1 MKRLL
6 AALGVLALV
15 AIAALAQDV
24 TGRSDNGFFINLL
37 ENRLSTPSRQIRL
50 SGVSGALSSR
60 ARVAQITISDTQ
72 GPWLQIDNAEVDWN
86 RLALLRGRVDVNR
99 LTAQSVTWMRP
110 SVQPPPARDLP
121 RVEVQPFALPELP
134 VSIRLHDLALE
145 RIRFEEPVFGQAA
158 ELTATGSLELAS
170 GALDT
175 AIDVTRLDPPGGDLT
190 LKAAFSNAT
199 RQLDLDLALQE
210 PKGGVVA
217 TLLNIE
223 GSPAIDLRLQGSG
236 PLDQVDVN
244 FSLDA
249 DSDRIAQGVV
259 ALRSSDEGLGFT
271 ADFGGSL
278 SQLVPAEFR
287 DFFAG
292 PSTIKLQGVKK
303 AAGGLR
309 IDTLDVS
316 GAVLQLNGDLET
328 GPDSFLRNLTLM
340 GTLGDPRGPA
350 VVLPVPGG
358 RTRIHSGVLHVNYG
372 DASRWD
378 GLLVLDRLQTADIEM
393 EDVTFRLGGLAQNLE
408 DPATRRVT
416 INVEGL
422 ATGLWAPK
430 PEIAR
435 ALGTRIDLFADAALN
450 PGGPID
456 LNQLQVS
463 GNGLSIFSAGSIED
477 LHLHRPQ
484 RHTRRGPRD
493 LLRTRQPRARR
504 RHQPAHQRQRQP
516 AQRRVRPH
524 LRRQHHRPR
533 AWRRA
538 PRRAGGRRDHALRP
552 GRARRRRHPHRQ
564 PAPRQRP
571 ALLRLERADFERQ
584 DRHRLRGHPQRPL
597 ASRPAGAGQA
607 DRLRPCDGRGLPHR
621 SHAVGIRPGG
631 GADGPPPDR
640 RRGRLCRPGGRRR
653 RRHRRALRQR
663 RARRARDRSSRAIS
677 RWRARGAR
685 SPGSRS
691 SSDPTA

>member
-60 ARVAQITISDTQ
+60 ARVAQITISDTE

-456 LNQLQVS
+456 LNQLQIS
-463 GNGLSIFSAGSIED
+463 GNGLSIFSAGSIENLTFTGRNAIRVAD
-477 LHLHRPQ
+477 LAIFSGLANRAL
-484 RHTRRGPRD
+484 GGGIN
-493 LLRTRQPRARR
+493 LRTSGSVSPLSGGFDLTFDGSTTDLALGDARLDALVAGETTLSGRAVRDDAGIRTDNLRLDNPQLSFASNGQISSGRTDMGFEAALSDLSLLDPRARGR
-504 RHQPAHQRQRQP
+504 LTASG
-516 AQRRVRPH
+516 
-524 LRRQHHRPR
+524 R
-533 AWRRA
+533 ATGEGFPIDLTLA
-538 PRRAGGRRDHALRP
+538 ASVPEGELMGRRLTGAEV
-552 GRARRRRHPHRQ
+552 G
-564 PAPRQRP
+564 
-571 ALLRLERADFERQ
+571 F
-584 DRHRLRGHPQRPL
+584 
-597 ASRPAGAGQA
+597 AGQA
-607 DRLRPCDGRGLPHR
+607 
-621 SHAVGIRPGG
+621 AAG
-631 GADGPPPDR
+631 GAVTG
-640 RRGRLCRPGGRRR
+640 
-653 RRHRRALRQR
+653 
-663 RARRARDRSSRAIS
+663 
-677 RWRARGAR
+677 R
-685 SPGSRS
+685 SPATAGSTGS
-691 SSDPTA
+691 